1 MVVIVT
7 SHPATFLAIK
17 KNNTAENPYYYKRR
31 RKKVGSIT
39 LLYRVYNKDCCS
51 INEDEQ
57 SHVGGMKPIITKNE
71 REKKKNMTQ
80 RHTHTH
86 AHKIYLGVCPDKS
99 SVLVTRYYVSSSF
112 YFAVQVNISRES
124 SESPFFLLFSWIH
137 IFASSSVLIE

>member
-1 MVVIVT
+1 MT
-7 SHPATFLAIK
+7 MNNSKCPFFLSFKANNHIQSGRKFLKRPPLYGRHRDIPSCDIPGYKK

-71 REKKKNMTQ
+71 REKKNMTQ

-86 AHKIYLGVCPDKS
+86 THTHKIYLGVCPDKS
-99 SVLVTRYYVSSSF
+99 SVL
-112 YFAVQVNISRES
+112 
-124 SESPFFLLFSWIH
+124 
-137 IFASSSVLIE
+137 